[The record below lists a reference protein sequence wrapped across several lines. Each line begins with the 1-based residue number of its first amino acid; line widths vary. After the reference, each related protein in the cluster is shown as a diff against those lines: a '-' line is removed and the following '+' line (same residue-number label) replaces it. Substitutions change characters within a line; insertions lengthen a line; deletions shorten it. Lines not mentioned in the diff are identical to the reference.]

1 MLKIFIVLCVI
12 WTNQHMA
19 IDSLMPVTYMY
30 SRLVQWWKY
39 LLTVSIAYTHVATS
53 QMIRFL
59 QPIIASMYVELKWSV
74 PNYFPSSYMLTYSC
88 ALKSNKTT
96 YTASTIENIACCRER
111 INITGLHPGSTCIC
125 TLLAIYNQASI
136 DKGISLTV
144 TTPEKATCTCEI
156 VTISLC

>member
-59 QPIIASMYVELKWSV
+59 QPNIESMYIELKWSI
-74 PNYFPSSYMLTYSC
+74 PNFFPSSYTLTYTC
-88 ALKSNKTT
+88 CLTSNQTMYMYTT
-96 YTASTIENIACCRER
+96 AKVENIHSCVHMV
-111 INITGLHPGSTCIC
+111 NLTDLQPGSTCIC
-125 TLLAIYNQASI
+125 TLLAIYNPASI
-136 DKGISLTV
+136 DKGITYTF
-144 TTPEKATCTCEI
+144 TTPLKGTCI
-156 VTISLC
+156 